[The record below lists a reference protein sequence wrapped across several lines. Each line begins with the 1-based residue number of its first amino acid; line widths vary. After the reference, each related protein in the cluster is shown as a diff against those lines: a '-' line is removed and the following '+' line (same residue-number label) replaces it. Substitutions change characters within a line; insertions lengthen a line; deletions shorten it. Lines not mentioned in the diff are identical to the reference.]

1 MFRNG
6 RQVSYAGEHSRDWIE
21 QLEPPYINEKA
32 TDYDT
37 ENRESEQ
44 IHDDDTDCRSEY
56 GPKTTWVVL
65 VSHPICHEVA
75 ELTAG
80 HFLDREDSC
89 SS

>member
-32 TDYDT
+32 TDYDI

-44 IHDDDTDCRSEY
+44 IMIIT
-56 GPKTTWVVL
+56 P
-65 VSHPICHEVA
+65 
-75 ELTAG
+75 TADLNTG
-80 HFLDREDSC
+80 LRQPRWFLYRTLFVMKLRN
-89 SS
+89 